1 MVRKHFKEPRN
12 ERYQVFVESEVSA
25 NQTVL
30 FVATGGH
37 ADSFRTLFDALA
49 AKLHVVD
56 LARTAGGSHVLEA
69 LYEKYPEAGGEKEF
83 LFVNGTLLGGR
94 QQVRRLLV
102 NGEQAALGS
111 SCDWSNVRV
120 DVKSDTGF
128 MVLGPQNGFA
138 CVEDVAENEEIVA
151 QLEARPL
158 YTVEEL
164 RDFDATTLGWLSMP
178 IALQSRNQR
187 RRSKLLV
194 CHDMKG
200 GYQEDRF
207 KQGCDDFDA
216 YRFYQWD
223 LVDIFVYFGHAL
235 VCPPPVGWV
244 TAGHRHGTRVLG
256 TFLTEGDQG
265 AVQCQELFKD
275 VHSAEPSH
283 LLHVGNIV
291 NTATGSV
298 KGIISH
304 DMAFQGG
311 ASVQLQGQLVGRE
324 KAYFKLFDVDIEFSP
339 RRVMELSYTTA
350 TREDSVCL
358 LVLTVCPGLDR
369 ATHYVILRSADDSG
383 PESGD
388 NRADPKK
395 SLSSVAKASLE
406 KHFYLPVSTKCF
418 DVESVT
424 AEAGQGITADGWCK
438 KTYRLGGQLWDQ
450 KHIVE
455 IGVLC
460 TKKIR
465 KVPGEREDYLAYVGE
480 VGVFGSSDQP
490 VGKAVRHGIH
500 SQPQW
505 CENAKLTS
513 FVRHD
518 DRSVSFGVLW
528 DLTSDGVPVRYVLV
542 FARSENGERVFLG
555 KSFDSSFWAAKC
567 PWPLV
572 KGATSTSST
581 VLTRLTIELQSM
593 SWAGQSST
601 SPCPTVLHGYVADK
615 VQAALGKAM
624 PQMEVRFKNLSI
636 SAKVF
641 ASRHSDHKAQLPT
654 LYNSVKKSAA
664 KINAKNHTA
673 EKIILKNA
681 SGVFKPGT
689 ITLVLGQPGSGKS
702 SLMKVLSGRFPLEK
716 NVSIEGD
723 ITYNG
728 QKQADIMKRLPQ
740 FVAYVTQRDKHF
752 PTLTVKETLEFAHA
766 FCGGQVSKRAEELL
780 SKGTT
785 EVNTAALD
793 ALTALYE
800 HYPDVII
807 KQLGLENCKNTIVGN
822 AMLRGVS
829 GGERKRVT
837 TGEMEFGM
845 KYMTLMD
852 EISTGLDS
860 AATYDIISTQRG
872 IAKTLQKTVVIALL
886 QPSPEVFALFDDV
899 MILNEGE
906 VMYHGPRDQAVP
918 FFESLGFKCPPDRD
932 EADFLLDLGT
942 NQQHSY
948 EVDLP
953 AGMVYHPRSASE
965 FAEIFR
971 RSAIHQRM
979 LQALDDPHRPELLRN
994 VGAHMDHM
1002 PEFRRGFW
1010 ENTRTLMKRQTM
1022 VTLRNTAF
1030 IKGRCLM
1037 VVLMGL
1043 IYAST
1048 FWQVDPT
1055 DVQVALGVM
1064 FQAVLFLALGQVSQ
1078 IPTFMAA
1085 RDVFYKQRGANFFPT
1100 SAYVLACSVAQIPM
1114 AIAESVIFGSLVYW
1128 MCGFVATAGAFICYM
1143 ILLILTNL
1151 VFSSWF
1157 FLLTAMSPDFH
1168 IAKPFATFTIVF
1180 FILFAGFVMA
1190 KSTMPGWFV
1199 WIYWINP
1206 IAWCLRGLA
1215 VNQYRASKFDVCVYA
1230 GVDYCNDY
1238 NMTMGEYYLS
1248 QYDVPSSKVWVWA
1261 AMLFMIACYALFMAL
1276 GWYVLEYHR
1285 YESPEHTIIKD
1296 NDKESD
1302 DSYALAATPKNSST
1316 SSGARAIALDVE
1328 REKNFVPVTI
1338 AFQDLWYSVPMPGN
1352 PKESLDLLK
1361 GISGFAKPGTMTALM
1376 GSSGAGKTTLMDVI
1390 AGRKTGGKITGKI
1403 LFNGFEATDLAI
1415 RRCTGYCEQM
1425 DIHSDASTFREAFT
1439 FSAFLRQDSSVPASK
1454 KYDSV
1459 NECLDLLDM
1468 HDIADQ
1474 IIRGSSVEQMKR
1486 LTIGVELA
1494 AQPSVLFLDEPTSGL
1509 DARSAKLIMDGV
1521 RKVADSGRTIVC
1533 TIHQPSSDVFYLFD
1547 HLLLL
1552 KRGGETVFVGE
1563 LGEKCR
1569 KLVEYFESI
1578 PGSIPLPKGYNPAT
1592 WMLEVIG
1599 AGVGHAAGTTDFVEY
1614 FKNSEEKRTLDTEM
1628 EQEGVTVP
1636 APDLPEMIFQK
1647 KRAASSWTQAKFL
1660 TMRFLR
1666 MYWRTPTYNMTRFII
1681 GLFLAVLF
1689 GLTYVDVEYV
1699 TYQGIN
1705 GGVGMV
1711 FMTTLF
1717 NGIVS
1722 FNGVLPIASG
1732 DRAAFYRER
1741 ASQTYNSLWY
1751 FVGSTIAEIPYVF
1764 ISCLLFT
1771 VIFYPLVGFTGFGT
1785 GVLYWVNISLLV
1797 LMQTY
1802 MGQLFVY
1809 ALPSVEVA
1817 AIIGVL
1823 INSIFFLF
1831 MGFNPPANSIPEGYR
1846 WLYTITPQKY
1856 SLSILMALVFTDCP
1870 NEPTWNST
1878 LGVYENVGSELACQ
1892 PVTSLPITIDHIT
1905 VKEYVES
1912 VFEMKHADIWSNFG
1926 YVFLFIGALRLLA
1939 LLSLRYINHQKR

>member
-1 MVRKHFKEPRN
+1 MYLSTYPSLRRPAR
-12 ERYQVFVESEVSA
+12 RARLDEVA
-25 NQTVL
+25 CLRT
-30 FVATGGH
+30 TGGH

-158 YTVEEL
+158 YT
-164 RDFDATTLGWLSMP
+164 
-178 IALQSRNQR
+178 
-187 RRSKLLV
+187 
-194 CHDMKG
+194 
-200 GYQEDRF
+200 
-207 KQGCDDFDA
+207 GCDDFDA

-235 VCPPPVGWV
+235 Y
-244 TAGHRHGTRVLG
+244 
-256 TFLTEGDQG
+256 
-265 AVQCQELFKD
+265 
-275 VHSAEPSH
+275 S
-283 LLHVGNIV
+283 
-291 NTATGSV
+291 
-298 KGIISH
+298 
-304 DMAFQGG
+304 G

-350 TREDSVCL
+350 TREDS
-358 LVLTVCPGLDR
+358 
-369 ATHYVILRSADDSG
+369 
-383 PESGD
+383 
-388 NRADPKK
+388 
-395 SLSSVAKASLE
+395 
-406 KHFYLPVSTKCF
+406 
-418 DVESVT
+418 
-424 AEAGQGITADGWCK
+424 
-438 KTYRLGGQLWDQ
+438 
-450 KHIVE
+450 
-455 IGVLC
+455 
-460 TKKIR
+460 IR

-567 PWPLV
+567 PWPDAETSYAS
-572 KGATSTSST
+572 GAFRRFGGSDGLKSKIIGLDSADA
-581 VLTRLTIELQSM
+581 LMAQ
-593 SWAGQSST
+593 G
-601 SPCPTVLHGYVADK
+601 PTVLHGYVADK

-953 AGMVYHPRSASE
+953 AGM
-965 FAEIFR
+965 
-971 RSAIHQRM
+971 
-979 LQALDDPHRPELLRN
+979 
-994 VGAHMDHM
+994 
-1002 PEFRRGFW
+1002 
-1010 ENTRTLMKRQTM
+1010 TM

-1521 RKVADSGRTIVC
+1521 RKVADSGRTI
-1533 TIHQPSSDVFYLFD
+1533 
-1547 HLLLL
+1547 
-1552 KRGGETVFVGE
+1552 
-1563 LGEKCR
+1563 
-1569 KLVEYFESI
+1569 
-1578 PGSIPLPKGYNPAT
+1578 
-1592 WMLEVIG
+1592 
-1599 AGVGHAAGTTDFVEY
+1599 
-1614 FKNSEEKRTLDTEM
+1614 
-1628 EQEGVTVP
+1628 
-1636 APDLPEMIFQK
+1636 
-1647 KRAASSWTQAKFL
+1647 
-1660 TMRFLR
+1660 
-1666 MYWRTPTYNMTRFII
+1666 
-1681 GLFLAVLF
+1681 
-1689 GLTYVDVEYV
+1689 
-1699 TYQGIN
+1699 
-1705 GGVGMV
+1705 
-1711 FMTTLF
+1711 
-1717 NGIVS
+1717 
-1722 FNGVLPIASG
+1722 
-1732 DRAAFYRER
+1732 
-1741 ASQTYNSLWY
+1741 
-1751 FVGSTIAEIPYVF
+1751 
-1764 ISCLLFT
+1764 
-1771 VIFYPLVGFTGFGT
+1771 
-1785 GVLYWVNISLLV
+1785 
-1797 LMQTY
+1797 
-1802 MGQLFVY
+1802 
-1809 ALPSVEVA
+1809 
-1817 AIIGVL
+1817 
-1823 INSIFFLF
+1823 
-1831 MGFNPPANSIPEGYR
+1831 
-1846 WLYTITPQKY
+1846 
-1856 SLSILMALVFTDCP
+1856 
-1870 NEPTWNST
+1870 
-1878 LGVYENVGSELACQ
+1878 
-1892 PVTSLPITIDHIT
+1892 
-1905 VKEYVES
+1905 
-1912 VFEMKHADIWSNFG
+1912 
-1926 YVFLFIGALRLLA
+1926 
-1939 LLSLRYINHQKR
+1939 

>member
-1 MVRKHFKEPRN
+1 MATDKKLGLD
-12 ERYQVFVESEVSA
+12 SA
-25 NQTVL
+25 
-30 FVATGGH
+30 
-37 ADSFRTLFDALA
+37 DALMA
-49 AKLHVVD
+49 
-56 LARTAGGSHVLEA
+56 
-69 LYEKYPEAGGEKEF
+69 
-83 LFVNGTLLGGR
+83 
-94 QQVRRLLV
+94 Q
-102 NGEQAALGS
+102 
-111 SCDWSNVRV
+111 
-120 DVKSDTGF
+120 
-128 MVLGPQNGFA
+128 GPN
-138 CVEDVAENEEIVA
+138 
-151 QLEARPL
+151 
-158 YTVEEL
+158 
-164 RDFDATTLGWLSMP
+164 
-178 IALQSRNQR
+178 
-187 RRSKLLV
+187 
-194 CHDMKG
+194 
-200 GYQEDRF
+200 
-207 KQGCDDFDA
+207 
-216 YRFYQWD
+216 
-223 LVDIFVYFGHAL
+223 
-235 VCPPPVGWV
+235 
-244 TAGHRHGTRVLG
+244 
-256 TFLTEGDQG
+256 
-265 AVQCQELFKD
+265 
-275 VHSAEPSH
+275 
-283 LLHVGNIV
+283 
-291 NTATGSV
+291 
-298 KGIISH
+298 
-304 DMAFQGG
+304 
-311 ASVQLQGQLVGRE
+311 
-324 KAYFKLFDVDIEFSP
+324 
-339 RRVMELSYTTA
+339 
-350 TREDSVCL
+350 
-358 LVLTVCPGLDR
+358 
-369 ATHYVILRSADDSG
+369 
-383 PESGD
+383 
-388 NRADPKK
+388 
-395 SLSSVAKASLE
+395 
-406 KHFYLPVSTKCF
+406 
-418 DVESVT
+418 
-424 AEAGQGITADGWCK
+424 
-438 KTYRLGGQLWDQ
+438 
-450 KHIVE
+450 
-455 IGVLC
+455 
-460 TKKIR
+460 
-465 KVPGEREDYLAYVGE
+465 
-480 VGVFGSSDQP
+480 
-490 VGKAVRHGIH
+490 
-500 SQPQW
+500 
-505 CENAKLTS
+505 
-513 FVRHD
+513 
-518 DRSVSFGVLW
+518 
-528 DLTSDGVPVRYVLV
+528 
-542 FARSENGERVFLG
+542 
-555 KSFDSSFWAAKC
+555 
-567 PWPLV
+567 
-572 KGATSTSST
+572 
-581 VLTRLTIELQSM
+581 
-593 SWAGQSST
+593 
-601 SPCPTVLHGYVADK
+601 VLHSYVADK
-615 VQAALGKAM
+615 VQAAMGKAM

-641 ASRHSDHKAQLPT
+641 ASRHSDPKSQLPT
-654 LYNSVKKSAA
+654 LFNSVKKSAA

-673 EKIILKNA
+673 EKTILKNA

-689 ITLVLGQPGSGKS
+689 ITLLLGQPGSGKS
-702 SLMKVLSGRFPLEK
+702 SLMKLLSGRFPLEK
-716 NVSIEGD
+716 NVAIEGE

-728 QKQADIMKRLPQ
+728 VAQADILKRLPQ
-740 FVAYVTQRDKHF
+740 FAAYVTQRDKHF

-766 FCGGQVSKRAEELL
+766 FCGGGLSHRTEELL
-780 SKGTT
+780 SKGSA
-785 EVNTAALD
+785 EENTAALE
-793 ALTALYE
+793 ALSALYA
-800 HYPDVII
+800 HYPDVVI
-807 KQLGLENCKNTIVGN
+807 KQLGLENCKDTIVGN

-860 AATYDIISTQRG
+860 AATFDIISTQRG
-872 IAKTLQKTVVIALL
+872 IAKSLQKTVVIALL
-886 QPSPEVFALFDDV
+886 QPSPEVFELFDDV
-899 MILNEGE
+899 MILNDGE

-942 NQQHSY
+942 NQQYSY

-953 AGMVYHPRSASE
+953 VGATHHPRLASE
-965 FAEIFR
+965 FADIFR
-971 RSAIHQRM
+971 RSAIHERM
-979 LQALDDPHRPELLRN
+979 LQALEAPHEPGLLEN
-994 VGAHMDHM
+994 VGAHMDPM
-1002 PEFRRGFW
+1002 PQFRRGFW

-1030 IKGRCLM
+1030 IKGRCVM

-1043 IYAST
+1043 VYAST
-1048 FWQVDPT
+1048 FWQVEPT
-1055 DVQVALGVM
+1055 DVQNMLGIM
-1064 FQAVLFLALGQVSQ
+1064 FQAILFLALGQVSQ

-1100 SAYVLACSVAQIPM
+1100 AAYVLACSVAQVPM
-1114 AIAESVIFGSLVYW
+1114 AIAESLIFGSMVYW

-1157 FLLTAMSPDFH
+1157 FLLTALSPDFH
-1168 IAKPFATFTIVF
+1168 IAKPFATFTVVF

-1215 VNQYRASKFDVCVYA
+1215 VNQYRAAKFDVCIYE
-1230 GVDYCNDY
+1230 GVNYCANY
-1238 NMTMGEYYLS
+1238 NMNMGEYYLS
-1248 QYDVPSSKVWVWA
+1248 QYDVPSAKVWIWA

-1276 GWYVLEYHR
+1276 GCYVLEYHR
-1285 YESPEHTIIKD
+1285 FESPEHTIIKD
-1296 NDKESD
+1296 KDEESD
-1302 DSYALAATPKNSST
+1302 ESYALAATPKGSST
-1316 SSGARAIALDVE
+1316 TIEVG

-1338 AFQDLWYSVPMPGN
+1338 AFQDLWYTVPKPGN

-1390 AGRKTGGKITGKI
+1390 AGRKTGGKIQGKI
-1403 LFNGFEATDLAI
+1403 LFNGYEATDLAI

-1425 DIHSDASTFREAFT
+1425 DIHSDATTFREAFT
-1439 FSAFLRQDSSVPASK
+1439 FSAFLRQDSSVPDNK

-1459 NECLDLLDM
+1459 EEVLDLLDM

-1474 IIRGSSVEQMKR
+1474 IVRGSSVEQMKR

-1578 PGSIPLPKGYNPAT
+1578 PGVSPLPDRYNPAT
-1592 WMLEVIG
+1592 WMLECIG
-1599 AGVGHAAGTTDFVEY
+1599 AGVNNVASMDFVEY
-1614 FKNSEEKRTLDTEM
+1614 FKNSEEKRFLDHEM
-1628 EQEGVTVP
+1628 ALEGVTVP
-1636 APDLPEMIFQK
+1636 APHLPEMIFQK

-1660 TMRFLR
+1660 TVRFMR

-1699 TYQGIN
+1699 SYQGIN

-1764 ISCLLFT
+1764 FSCLIFT
-1771 VIFYPLVGFTGFGT
+1771 VIFFPLAGFTGFGT
-1785 GVLYWVNISLLV
+1785 GVLYWINVSLLV

-1831 MGFNPPANSIPEGYR
+1831 MGFNPPAKSIPSGYR
-1846 WLYTITPQKY
+1846 WLYTITPQRY
-1856 SLSILMALVFTDCP
+1856 SLSILEALVFTDCP

-1878 LGVYENVGSELACQ
+1878 LGAYENVGSELACQ
-1892 PVTSLPITIDHIT
+1892 PVTSLPLTIDHIT

-1912 VFEMKHADIWSNFG
+1912 VFEMKHDDIWSNFG
-1926 YVFLFIGALRLLA
+1926 YVFVFIGVFRVLA
-1939 LLSLRYINHQKR
+1939 LLSLRYITTRRDNQRLTTK